1 MKSRSRTTSLQWSA
15 GLNRPTSPSVRSPK
29 APSNVVVAT
38 PLVPAQVLIKGV
50 WTPSGLAVNV
60 GRHHSRSIAS
70 SHDSEVNMLLND
82 ARLPATGSKSVDNRF
97 AGLPSLP
104 ESDKSAEFNG
114 SLSALVRK
122 SAEVMSATSTR
133 KSAGSLF
140 WSKSPFTE
148 ILPMVRSS
156 KSVTVKHSGVA
167 AAPSASSAKAS
178 AFQSNGEIAALL
190 VDSPIQRQ
198 TAFRSDSAASLGN
211 RRDMKARKTQGLVGH
226 TAPVIMIPAE
236 CQRLSKKRSA
246 SSPTPGSAILKTA
259 RTSQG
264 SFVSPTHVEEVTIT
278 PVEICPITST
288 SEKKPRGGSSL
299 LVLTSTDH
307 MPARKSS
314 GRGLAELDKTKS
326 SSTAFTQGAEAKTGT
341 DRQELGMRASTELLA
356 AGSTARQ
363 LEISSLPFSGRAQKS
378 GPTSPETDA
387 KGSPQR
393 KKDKKSHKGLKVLKG
408 SMAPTDDENL
418 SISEHIAQAIS
429 ESSADFADIPL
440 QVNMTIDLV
449 PPKSTGPMSPPRSI
463 MSPVHIEKKMIVES
477 CKDGHVEVKV
487 PPVYIDSPDGRC
499 VVDEALNVSISVD
512 VGKQASQGRRSPE
525 EESHQ
530 PDENHHPEEG
540 HHHEKQ

>member
-1 MKSRSRTTSLQWSA
+1 MSPATAK
-15 GLNRPTSPSVRSPK
+15 SPSESSLGSPRRALSALGPASPSKKFSDLASPGEIRRLLEAKGSAACFSPQHSISHTDTSSTQLLARPISALGEHHELAETKTAVRS
-29 APSNVVVAT
+29 
-38 PLVPAQVLIKGV
+38 
-50 WTPSGLAVNV
+50 
-60 GRHHSRSIAS
+60 
-70 SHDSEVNMLLND
+70 
-82 ARLPATGSKSVDNRF
+82 TGSKVSLTEKGSDLK
-97 AGLPSLP
+97 LPSGP
-104 ESDKSAEFNG
+104 
-114 SLSALVRK
+114 LS
-122 SAEVMSATSTR
+122 
-133 KSAGSLF
+133 
-140 WSKSPFTE
+140 
-148 ILPMVRSS
+148 SS
-156 KSVTVKHSGVA
+156 
-167 AAPSASSAKAS
+167 
-178 AFQSNGEIAALL
+178 Q
-190 VDSPIQRQ
+190 
-198 TAFRSDSAASLGN
+198 
-211 RRDMKARKTQGLVGH
+211 
-226 TAPVIMIPAE
+226 
-236 CQRLSKKRSA
+236 
-246 SSPTPGSAILKTA
+246 
-259 RTSQG
+259 
-264 SFVSPTHVEEVTIT
+264 
-278 PVEICPITST
+278 TST